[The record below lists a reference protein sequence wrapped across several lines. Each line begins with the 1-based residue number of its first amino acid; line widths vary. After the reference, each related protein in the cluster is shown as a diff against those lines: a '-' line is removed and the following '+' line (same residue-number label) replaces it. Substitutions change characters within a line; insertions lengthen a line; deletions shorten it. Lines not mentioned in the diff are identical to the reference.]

1 MATIAD
7 ARSVQD
13 CLNELVKSTILE
25 VEKLLL
31 RLPQP
36 GDRVDKV
43 TAAEWENN
51 VNEISLT
58 VNQKKPSESVD
69 QSSSSGYLLSSSNAT
84 ESLPHSNASESV
96 PSSKASFPEQRH
108 TPAADVE
115 GKQVAKGRTEK
126 ATARIQADSV
136 VVTPMNGVDGM
147 TIDMRMQLHLA
158 SGETRPVDITVEC
171 PNFKPYRLNIGGSW
185 YRVENGTPQ

>member
-58 VNQKKPSESVD
+58 VNQK
-69 QSSSSGYLLSSSNAT
+69 
-84 ESLPHSNASESV
+84 
-96 PSSKASFPEQRH
+96 
-108 TPAADVE
+108 
-115 GKQVAKGRTEK
+115 
-126 ATARIQADSV
+126 V